1 MQIPSVGELSV
12 VIERLMDEPF
22 AGLVSGILF
31 GTKQSLP
38 YWLKQDLIA
47 TGTIH
52 IAALSG
58 MNISIVLS
66 LVSGLVARVVGRRIS
81 AGISIV
87 AIVGFVFW
95 IGPSPSIVRAAIMG
109 SLALLATLFG
119 RGNWGVLSWLVAC
132 GTMIIWS
139 PPIVFDI
146 SFQLSALATLG
157 LVVVGEQKAGM
168 VQTNKNRLLSGQN
181 GSGTQ
186 DIQVLDF
193 PVQKS
198 ATVRRILHPIFDAIL
213 ADFRTTLAAQMFTLP
228 VLLFTFHRISL
239 IAPVANVL
247 IGWTIAPITIFGWI
261 AALVGSVSLPLAM
274 PFALVARD
282 LSAYLICVVGI
293 FGGVGNVRL

>member
-1 MQIPSVGELSV
+1 MQIPTVGELTA
-12 VIERLMDEPF
+12 IIIQLMDEPY
-22 AGLVSGILF
+22 AGLVNGILF

-66 LVSGLVARVVGRRIS
+66 LVSGLVSRVVGRRIS

-87 AIVGFVFW
+87 AIIGFVLW
-95 IGPSPSIVRAAIMG
+95 IGPSPSIIRAAIMG
-109 SLALLATLFG
+109 SLALLATVFG
-119 RGNWGVLSWLVAC
+119 RGNWGVLSWIVAC
-132 GTMIIWS
+132 GGMVVWS
-139 PPIVFDI
+139 PPIVSDI

-157 LVVVGEQKAGM
+157 LVVAGEQKTGM
-168 VQTNKNRLLSGQN
+168 VQTNRNPVLPSQN

-186 DIQVLDF
+186 GNQVPDF
-193 PVQKS
+193 PVPK
-198 ATVRRILHPIFDAIL
+198 TGNIRRIFRPFLEAIL
-213 ADFRTTLAAQMFTLP
+213 ADFRTTLAAQMFTFP

-239 IAPVANVL
+239 VAPLANVL

-261 AALVGSVSLPLAM
+261 AALAGSVSFSLAL
-274 PFALVARD
+274 PFALIARD
-282 LSAYLICVVGI
+282 LSAYLVFVVGI
-293 FGGVGNVRL
+293 VGGVGNVRL